1 MNNVRAVRK
10 AVLMDPHPLCHSAIA
25 GLLADFD
32 IEVVGTTTSASAAFA
47 LLQEHK
53 PDLLVA
59 ELDLPEGRDE
69 GLRVLSLGRK
79 ADSELA
85 VIVLSSTDDPTL
97 IDAAFEQG
105 ASAYVLK
112 TSDPDVIATAIRQ
125 AFEPSL
131 YFARPQEQPV
141 AETVELHEPKL
152 TRRELEILK
161 LVSEGRSNRQVA
173 ELLWVTDQ
181 TVKFHLANVYRKLGV
196 RSRFDAAR
204 WALEHGVLETAAEE
218 TPVHAGNGNGNGNG
232 NGHANGNGH
241 RNGNGTAALLPV
253 GRLSRPA
260 VASRERFEE
269 TSR

>member
-25 GLLADFD
+25 GLLAEFD
-32 IEVVGTTTSASAAFA
+32 IEVVGTTTSAGAAYA

-69 GLRVLSLGRK
+69 GLRVLALGRK
-79 ADSELA
+79 ADPTLA
-85 VIVLSSTDDPTL
+85 VIVLSSTDDPAL

-112 TSDPDVIATAIRQ
+112 TSDPDVIATAVRQ

-131 YFARPQEQPV
+131 YFARPQEQP
-141 AETVELHEPKL
+141 AMTTTVEVHEPRL

-204 WALEHGVLETAAEE
+204 WALEHGVLEAA
-218 TPVHAGNGNGNGNG
+218 TDDALAHAGHENGNR

-253 GRLSRPA
+253 GRISRPS
-260 VASRERFEE
+260 VASRERLEE

>member
-1 MNNVRAVRK
+1 MNEVRAVRT
-10 AVLMDPHPLCHSAIA
+10 AVLMDPHPLCHTAIA
-25 GLLADFD
+25 GLLARFD
-32 IEVVGTTTSASAAFA
+32 IEVVGTTTSSVAAVA

-59 ELDLPEGRDE
+59 ELDLPEGREDA
-69 GLRVLSLGRK
+69 LRVLSIARH
-79 ADSELA
+79 ADPALA
-85 VIVLSSTDDPTL
+85 VIVLSSTDDPAL

-112 TSDPDVIATAIRQ
+112 TSEPDVIATAVRQ
-125 AFEPSL
+125 AFDPSL
-131 YFARPQEQPV
+131 FVARPNEQRLAGRAV
-141 AETVELHEPKL
+141 GLDEPKL

-204 WALEHGVLETAAEE
+204 WALEHGVLETAPESVPA
-218 TPVHAGNGNGNGNG
+218 HAGHENGNGKTNVI
-232 NGHANGNGH
+232 AL
-241 RNGNGTAALLPV
+241 RRALRPPLAAT
-253 GRLSRPA
+253 
-260 VASRERFEE
+260 ERFGE

>member
-1 MNNVRAVRK
+1 MNNVRAVRS
-10 AVLMDPHPLCHSAIA
+10 AVLLDPHPLCHTAIA
-25 GLLADFD
+25 GLLARFD
-32 IEVVGTTTSASAAFA
+32 IEVVGATTSAGAAYA

-69 GLRVLSLGRK
+69 ALRVLALGRR
-79 ADSELA
+79 ADPGLS
-85 VIVLSSTDDPTL
+85 VIVLSSTDDSGL
-97 IDAAFEQG
+97 IDAAFERG

-112 TSDPDVIATAIRQ
+112 TSEPDVIATAVRQ

-131 YFARPQEQPV
+131 YFARPSEQRAATAP
-141 AETVELHEPKL
+141 VELLEPKL

-204 WALEHGVLETAAEE
+204 WALEHGVLDAAAEE
-218 TPVHAGNGNGNGNG
+218 VPAHAEHGNGKTTNVISL
-232 NGHANGNGH
+232 
-241 RNGNGTAALLPV
+241 RRP
-253 GRLSRPA
+253 SRPSLA
-260 VASRERFEE
+260 PRGQLEE

>member
-1 MNNVRAVRK
+1 MNDEFERAVK
-10 AVLMDPHPLCHSAIA
+10 TAVLMDPHPLCHSAVA
-25 GLLADFD
+25 ALLARFE
-32 IEVVGTTTSASAAFA
+32 IEVVGTTTSAAATMA

-59 ELDLPEGRDE
+59 ELDLPEVRDE
-69 GLRVLSLGRK
+69 ALRVLSAGRSG
-79 ADSELA
+79 DPTLT
-85 VIVLSSTDDPTL
+85 VIVLSGTDEPAL
-97 IDAAFEQG
+97 IDSAFARG

-112 TSDPDVIATAIRQ
+112 TSDPDVIATAVRQ

-131 YFARPQEQPV
+131 YFARPQERG
-141 AETVELHEPKL
+141 AATAVEVIAPKL

-204 WALEHGVLETAAEE
+204 WAFEHGVLESADE
-218 TPVHAGNGNGNGNG
+218 TLTRAGGPENGNG
-232 NGHANGNGH
+232 NGHSNG
-241 RNGNGTAALLPV
+241 NGNGTAALV
-253 GRLSRPA
+253 RA
-260 VASRERFEE
+260 ARERIEE

>member
-1 MNNVRAVRK
+1 MKHECERAVRT

-25 GLLADFD
+25 GLLGRFD
-32 IEVVGTTTSASAAFA
+32 IEVVGATTSPGAAIA

-59 ELDLPEGRDE
+59 ELELPEGRDE
-69 GLRVLSLGRK
+69 ALRVLGLGRT
-79 ADSELA
+79 ADPSLTA
-85 VIVLSSTDDPTL
+85 IVLSSTDDPAL
-97 IDAAFEQG
+97 IDAAFAQG

-112 TSDPDVIATAIRQ
+112 TSDPDVVATAVRQ

-131 YFARPQEQPV
+131 YFARPKAQPAATPV
-141 AETVELHEPKL
+141 VELAAPKL
-152 TRRELEILK
+152 TRRELEILT

-204 WALEHGVLETAAEE
+204 WAFEHGVLETADEALAR
-218 TPVHAGNGNGNGNG
+218 AGADENG
-232 NGHANGNGH
+232 NGHVNGNGNGH
-241 RNGNGTAALLPV
+241 RNGNGRRNGSV
-253 GRLSRPA
+253 GTSLIRVGSRARL
-260 VASRERFEE
+260 EG

>member
-1 MNNVRAVRK
+1 
-10 AVLMDPHPLCHSAIA
+10 MDPHPLCHTAIA
-25 GLLADFD
+25 GLLARFD
-32 IEVVGTTTSASAAFA
+32 IEVVGATTSAGAAHA

-69 GLRVLSLGRK
+69 ALQVLALGRQ
-79 ADSELA
+79 ADPGLS
-85 VIVLSSTDDPTL
+85 VIVLSSTDDSGL
-97 IDAAFEQG
+97 IDAAFERG

-112 TSDPDVIATAIRQ
+112 TSEPDVIATAVRQ

-131 YFARPQEQPV
+131 YFARPNERAATAP
-141 AETVELHEPKL
+141 AELLEPKL

-204 WALEHGVLETAAEE
+204 WALEHGVLDAAAEE
-218 TPVHAGNGNGNGNG
+218 VPAHAEHGNGNGKTTNVISL
-232 NGHANGNGH
+232 
-241 RNGNGTAALLPV
+241 RRP
-253 GRLSRPA
+253 SRPPL
-260 VASRERFEE
+260 ASRGQLGE

>member
-1 MNNVRAVRK
+1 MNNVRAVK
-10 AVLMDPHPLCHSAIA
+10 SAVLLEPHPLCHTAIA
-25 GLLADFD
+25 GLLARFN
-32 IEVVGTTTSASAAFA
+32 IEVVGASTTADTAYA

-79 ADSELA
+79 ADPALA
-85 VIVLSSTDDPTL
+85 IIILSSTDDAGL
-97 IDAAFEQG
+97 IDAAFERG
-105 ASAYVLK
+105 ASAFVLK
-112 TSDPDVIATAIRQ
+112 TSDPDVIATAVRQ

-131 YFARPQEQPV
+131 YFARPNGQR
-141 AETVELHEPKL
+141 AATETVELIEPKL

-204 WALEHGVLETAAEE
+204 WALEHGVLDAVAEE
-218 TPVHAGNGNGNGNG
+218 TLTHTDNENGNGNGQTNVI
-232 NGHANGNGH
+232 
-241 RNGNGTAALLPV
+241 ALRRP
-253 GRLSRPA
+253 SRPSLA
-260 VASRERFEE
+260 AREQLGE

>member
-1 MNNVRAVRK
+1 MNNVRAVRT
-10 AVLMDPHPLCHSAIA
+10 AVLMDPHPLCHTAIA
-25 GLLADFD
+25 GLLARFD
-32 IEVVGTTTSASAAFA
+32 IEVVGTTTSAGAAVA
-47 LLQEHK
+47 LLEKHR

-59 ELDLPEGRDE
+59 ELDLPEGRDDA
-69 GLRVLSLGRK
+69 LRVLSLGRH
-79 ADSELA
+79 ADPALA
-85 VIVLSSTDDPTL
+85 VIVLSSTDDPAL

-112 TSDPDVIATAIRQ
+112 TSEPDVIATAVRQ
-125 AFEPSL
+125 SFEPSH
-131 YFARPQEQPV
+131 YFTRPNEHR
-141 AETVELHEPKL
+141 AATAAVELDEPKL

-204 WALEHGVLETAAEE
+204 WALEHGVLDAVTEDVPA
-218 TPVHAGNGNGNGNG
+218 HAGHEN
-232 NGHANGNGH
+232 
-241 RNGNGTAALLPV
+241 RNGKTNVISLRRA
-253 GRLSRPA
+253 SRPRLGA
-260 VASRERFEE
+260 TEQLEE

>member
-1 MNNVRAVRK
+1 MKHEHQRAGRT
-10 AVLMDPHPLCHSAIA
+10 AVVMDPHPLCHSAIA
-25 GLLADFD
+25 SLLARFD
-32 IEVVGTTTSASAAFA
+32 IEVVGATTSPNGAVA

-59 ELDLPEGRDE
+59 ELDLPEGREE
-69 GLRVLSLGRK
+69 GLRVLGLGR
-79 ADSELA
+79 AGEPTLT
-85 VIVLSSTDDPTL
+85 VIVLSNTDDPAL
-97 IDAAFEQG
+97 IDGAFAHG

-112 TSDPDVIATAIRQ
+112 TSDVEVIATAIRQ

-131 YFARPQEQPV
+131 YFARPQQP
-141 AETVELHEPKL
+141 AEPVKLELAAPKL
-152 TRRELEILK
+152 TRRELEILR

-204 WALEHGVLETAAEE
+204 WALEHGVLEPAEETLSHVAAEE
-218 TPVHAGNGNGNGNG
+218 AV
-232 NGHANGNGH
+232 HANGNGSGTGH
-241 RNGNGTAALLPV
+241 RNGNGRRNGNGTASLLRVPPR
-253 GRLSRPA
+253 GRI
-260 VASRERFEE
+260 EG

>member
-1 MNNVRAVRK
+1 
-10 AVLMDPHPLCHSAIA
+10 LDPHPLCHTAIA
-25 GLLADFD
+25 GLLARFD
-32 IEVVGTTTSASAAFA
+32 IEVVGATTTAGAASA

-53 PDLLVA
+53 PNLLVA
-59 ELDLPEGRDE
+59 ELDLPEGRE
-69 GLRVLSLGRK
+69 EALRALSLGRQ
-79 ADSELA
+79 ADPALA
-85 VIVLSSTDDPTL
+85 VVVLSGTDEPAL
-97 IDAAFEQG
+97 IEAAFERG

-131 YFARPQEQPV
+131 YFARPSGQRSTTAPV
-141 AETVELHEPKL
+141 EHHLEPKL

-204 WALEHGVLETAAEE
+204 WALEHGVLDAAAEE
-218 TPVHAGNGNGNGNG
+218 VLATAAHGNGNKTTNVISLRRPSQPPLS
-232 NGHANGNGH
+232 A
-241 RNGNGTAALLPV
+241 R
-253 GRLSRPA
+253 GRLG
-260 VASRERFEE
+260 E